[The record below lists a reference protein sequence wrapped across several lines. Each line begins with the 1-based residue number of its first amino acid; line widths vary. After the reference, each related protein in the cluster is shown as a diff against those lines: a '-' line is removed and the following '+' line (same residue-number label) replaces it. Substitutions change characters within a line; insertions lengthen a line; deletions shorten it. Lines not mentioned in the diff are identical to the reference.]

1 MSVVQGKQ
9 VGRGNAPSVR
19 VRVQIIAKG
28 VCTRPVVDSAGELTA
43 DSILFIEIV
52 IDLNVPLVV
61 SALI

>member
-1 MSVVQGKQ
+1 M
-9 VGRGNAPSVR
+9 GRGNAPSVR

-28 VCTRPVVDSAGELTA
+28 VCTRPLVDSAGELTA

-52 IDLNVPLVV
+52 IDLDVPLVV